1 MTNKFYDSYK
11 ALFDRVKVDLEAVS
25 SIKRVVLGEQ
35 FKVTELPMATINPE
49 PTDIALAALGTMFE
63 NHVTF
68 SVIVMIRETEPS
80 DWFADIISPMSDVMD
95 AIIADSTLNGTVKD
109 VNPVFFSPGEIR
121 TGSKLYF
128 GGIIR
133 FSAFMLFTP

>member
-1 MTNKFYDSYK
+1 VTNKYYDSYK

-49 PTDIALAALGTMFE
+49 PTDIALAALGTMLE

-80 DWFADIISPMSDVMD
+80 DWFADIISPMGDVMD

-109 VNPVFFSPGEIR
+109 VNPIFFSPGEIR
-121 TGSKLYF
+121 TQGKLYY
-128 GGIIR
+128 GGVVR
-133 FSAFMLFTP
+133 FEALLLFTP

>member
-49 PTDIALAALGTMFE
+49 PTDIALAALGTMLE

>member
-1 MTNKFYDSYK
+1 VTKYYDSYK
-11 ALFDRVKVDLEAVS
+11 ALFDRVKTDLEAVS

-35 FKVTELPMATINPE
+35 FKVTELPMAIINTE
-49 PTDIALAALGTMFE
+49 PTDITLAALGTMLE

-80 DWFADIISPMSDVMD
+80 DWFADIISPMGDVMD
-95 AIIADSTLNGTVKD
+95 VIIADSTLNGTVKD

-121 TGSKLYF
+121 TEGKLYY
-128 GGIIR
+128 GGVVR
-133 FSAFMLFTP
+133 FEALLFFTP

>member
-11 ALFDRVKVDLEAVS
+11 PIFDRVKTDLEAVDA
-25 SIKRVVLGEQ
+25 IKRVVLGEQ

-49 PTDIALAALGTMFE
+49 PSDIALGALGTLLE
-63 NHVTF
+63 CQITF

-95 AIIADSTLNGTVKD
+95 AIIADPTLNGTVKD
-109 VNPVFFSPGEIR
+109 VNPIFFSPGEIR
-121 TGSKLYF
+121 TQGKLYY
-128 GGIIR
+128 GGVVR
-133 FSAFMLFTP
+133 FSAIVLFSP

>member
-1 MTNKFYDSYK
+1 MTNKFYTSYK
-11 ALFDRVKVDLEAVS
+11 ALFDRVKTDLEAVS

-49 PTDIALAALGTMFE
+49 PTDIALAALGTMLE

-95 AIIADSTLNGTVKD
+95 AIIADPTLNGTVKD
-109 VNPVFFSPGEIR
+109 VNPIFFSPGEIR
-121 TGSKLYF
+121 TQGKLYY
-128 GGIIR
+128 GGVVR
-133 FSAFMLFTP
+133 FSAIVLFSP